1 MIAGTDTRKGGNA
14 PHRTGNSRLL
24 GSLELNLRAMRARAY
39 VRVVGVNR
47 ELSWLFFDIF
57 LPLFGVAAYVY
68 VYRSLDAPP
77 AYAGFVILGGAMTAY
92 WLNVLWAMASQF
104 YWDKETGNL
113 EVFYLSPMSPMAV
126 LFGMS
131 VGGLIQTSLRA
142 FTTMILGSWLFGVH
156 FQVESPGALAAA
168 FLLTMAALYG
178 LGMALASFYLMYGR
192 EAWHI
197 SNLLQEPVYLVAG
210 LQFPIKALGMTVALT
225 VSFLPLTV
233 GMDAVRQ
240 LLYPGAGFGYLPV
253 AVEIGILVLLSG
265 IFLTLAQVGLRW
277 MERAAKRE
285 GRLTLRW
292 Q

>member
-1 MIAGTDTRKGGNA
+1 MKDG
-14 PHRTGNSRLL
+14 RLL
-24 GSLELNLRAMRARAY
+24 DRLELNLRAMRARAY
-39 VRVVGVNR
+39 VRIVGVNR
-47 ELSWLFFDIF
+47 ELSWLAFDVV

-68 VYRSLDAPP
+68 VYRSLQAPP
-77 AYAGFVILGGAMTAY
+77 TYSGFVILGGAMTAY

-131 VGGLIQTSLRA
+131 VGGLVQTSLRA
-142 FTTMILGSWLFGVH
+142 LTTMLLGSLIFGVH
-156 FQVESPGALAAA
+156 FQVASPGLLAAA

-178 LGMALASFYLMYGR
+178 MGMALASFFLLYGR

-197 SNLLQEPVYLVAG
+197 SNLLQEPIYLVAG
-210 LQFPIKALGMTVALT
+210 LQFPVKALGMTVALAA
-225 VSFLPLTV
+225 SFLPLTV

-253 AVEIGILVLLSG
+253 ATEIGILVVLSG
-265 IFLTLAQVGLRW
+265 VFFGLAHVGLRW